1 MRTLHGDPMS
11 FNELKEP
18 YRVSITAA
26 WVGYT
31 NGMLLGIAA
40 IEGLLCGVVVGEDG
54 KLHALTFDQFLIDW
68 RYDVERDQW
77 FDVSDQNMTVS
88 DQEG

>member
-1 MRTLHGDPMS
+1 VS

-18 YRVSITAA
+18 YRVSITAK

-31 NGMLLGIAA
+31 NGMLLGIAE
-40 IEGLLCGVVVGEDG
+40 IGGVLHGVVVGEDG
-54 KLHALTFDQFLIDW
+54 KLCSLTFDQFLIDW

-77 FDVSDQNMTVS
+77 FDVSDQNVTVS
-88 DQEG
+88 DQ

>member
-1 MRTLHGDPMS
+1 MG

-31 NGMLLGIAA
+31 NGMLLGIAE
-40 IEGLLCGVVVGEDG
+40 INETLYGVIVGEEG
-54 KLHALTFDQFLIDW
+54 RIHALLFDQFLIDW

-77 FDVSDQNMTVS
+77 FDVSDRNLTVS